1 MWRDVRYGARM
12 LANSPGF
19 TLIVVLTLA
28 LGIGANGTIFSLVN
42 ALLLR
47 PLPVDKPDQLTAV
60 YTSDFSSGDYGGS
73 SYPDYVDFRDR
84 NDVLE
89 GLVAYQPRPF
99 SLSVNN
105 VTERAFGEVVSGN
118 YFSVLGVKLALGRG
132 FLPEEDRVPGTH
144 PVVVISHQ
152 LWRGRYGGDPG
163 VIGRSLT
170 LNGHPFTIV
179 GVAAENY
186 SGLIRGIGET
196 LWVPAMMTDQV
207 SPGRRSLTSRG
218 DRGWLLMGRLR
229 EGVTIGQAR
238 AAFRLIAEHLYRAWP
253 REWANIRQE
262 SRAIS
267 LLPES
272 EARVM
277 PQFRLPLALFM
288 ALLMAVVGLVL
299 LISCANVANLL
310 LARAAGRRKE
320 IAVRLSLGAGRGRL
334 IRQLLTE
341 SLLLAAAGGAAG
353 LLLAVWGSEALLAL
367 VPGRL
372 PRAAEAAL
380 DGRVLGFT
388 LAASLLTGILFGLA
402 PALQASKPDLTAAL
416 KEGGRSVGA
425 GRRAS
430 RTRSALI
437 VAQVATAFVLLVG
450 AGLLVNSLL
459 RLQRI
464 EPGFDPERMLSF
476 RVSLPPA
483 KYSEPQQ
490 IESFYQGLLTRVG
503 ALPGVT
509 AVSATSAL
517 PLSGQNSVVGF
528 AVEGVPTP
536 PQTPFPH
543 TSGLRVVRPGYF
555 GTMGIRLLQGRDFDA
570 RDTLRSTPVTIIN
583 EALARRHFPNQ
594 NPIGRR
600 INPSFGVDDRGI
612 LFREIIGVVGDVRH
626 SSLREEAGPE
636 SYVAHAQAPFNT
648 ITVVARAGNDP
659 RALTAAVRG
668 EVRTLDPDLP
678 VFAVRTLEEYLAT
691 AVAQPRFGA
700 LLLSIFAGVA
710 LLLTAVGLY
719 GVISYGVEQRR
730 HEIGVRMALGARAR
744 DVLGLVMRQGVALAA
759 AGIGLGLVAA
769 AALTRVMASF
779 LFGVGATDP
788 ATFALIALLLG
799 LVALAASYVPAL
811 RAARVDPLDALR
823 DQ

>member
-1 MWRDVRYGARM
+1 MGIREDVRYGARM
-12 LANSPGF
+12 LVKGPGF
-19 TLIVVLTLA
+19 TLVAVITLA
-28 LGIGANGTIFSLVN
+28 LGIGATTAIFSVVN
-42 ALLLR
+42 AVLLR
-47 PLPVDKPDQLTAV
+47 PLPFPEPERLATVWNIDRQEGGGEMAMTWPDFADMRAQNQSFAALAAFDERDLTLTGV
-60 YTSDFSSGDYGGS
+60 
-73 SYPDYVDFRDR
+73 
-84 NDVLE
+84 
-89 GLVAYQPRPF
+89 
-99 SLSVNN
+99 
-105 VTERAFGEVVSGN
+105 GEAARLRGAVVSSDL
-118 YFSVLGVKLALGRG
+118 FPLLGVAPQVGR
-132 FLPEEDRVPGTH
+132 FFTADEEQPGARA
-144 PVVVISHQ
+144 VILSHG
-152 LWRGRYGGDPG
+152 LWRNRFGADAQVVGRAVAINEQSYSVVGVMPASFAFPIGAEPAEMWISVAAEAEG
-163 VIGRSLT
+163 RTPRTQQRGNHFLEVIGRLK
-170 LNGHPFTIV
+170 P
-179 GVAAENY
+179 
-186 SGLIRGIGET
+186 
-196 LWVPAMMTDQV
+196 
-207 SPGRRSLTSRG
+207 
-218 DRGWLLMGRLR
+218 
-229 EGVTIGQAR
+229 GVTLGQAQAEVGQIAAALGKQYPETNGEFGAR
-238 AAFRLIAEHLYRAWP
+238 AVPYFD
-253 REWANIRQE
+253 
-262 SRAIS
+262 
-267 LLPES
+267 
-272 EARVM
+272 RVVGDTR
-277 PQFRLPLALFM
+277 P
-288 ALLMAVVGLVL
+288 ALLLLLGAVGFVL

-310 LARAAGRRKE
+310 LARAAGRQRE
-320 IAVRLSLGAGRGRL
+320 VAIRAALGADRARVV
-334 IRQLLTE
+334 RQLLTE
-341 SLLLAAAGGAAG
+341 SLLLGLVGGAAG

-430 RTRSALI
+430 RTRGALI

-583 EALARRHFPNQ
+583 EALARRHFRNQ